1 MTKYDLYNEYYCNKR
16 KEAKKCLN
24 VLCLHVHVVLFQK
37 EDKIVLKKVFK
48 YQMSSS
54 MKNLKIEIN
63 VFFCCVQD
71 YSRLF
76 KLSKIC
82 DALHN

>member
-37 EDKIVLKKVFK
+37 EDKIVFKKV
-48 YQMSSS
+48 S
-54 MKNLKIEIN
+54 NIRWVVAWNI
-63 VFFCCVQD
+63 
-71 YSRLF
+71 
-76 KLSKIC
+76 
-82 DALHN
+82 